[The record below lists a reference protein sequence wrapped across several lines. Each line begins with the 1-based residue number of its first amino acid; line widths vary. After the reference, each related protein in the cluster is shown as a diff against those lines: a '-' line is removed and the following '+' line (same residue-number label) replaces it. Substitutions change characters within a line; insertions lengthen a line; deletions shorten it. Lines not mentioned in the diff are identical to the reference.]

1 MKKEQSGSN
10 IVLML
15 IPLCYIG
22 GITMLTKFVFS
33 IFMLIKINIGTNI
46 HFNQI

>member
-22 GITMLTKFVFS
+22 GIIMLTKFVFS
-33 IFMLIKINIGTNI
+33 ILNIENTNI
-46 HFNQI
+46 ENTT